1 MLLVVKLYTV
11 FMFQS
16 STIVGITAVS
26 QHKVDKKQNGTLATV
41 VPNKSSEKLQVYR
54 QVEILLKSVADGD
67 MELVSMERN

>member
-1 MLLVVKLYTV
+1 
-11 FMFQS
+11 MFQS
-16 STIVGITAVS
+16 STIVGIMPVS

-67 MELVSMERN
+67 MELVSSHGNHSSLDPN